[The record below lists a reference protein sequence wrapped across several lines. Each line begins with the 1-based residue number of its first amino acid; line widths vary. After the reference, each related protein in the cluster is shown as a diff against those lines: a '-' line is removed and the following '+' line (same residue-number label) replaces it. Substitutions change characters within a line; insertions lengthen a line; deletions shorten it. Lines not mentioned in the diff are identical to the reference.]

1 MTNRTEA
8 GGGII
13 MPKKFNG
20 HFATPP
26 EYIRM
31 QSRFIGVI
39 GMVFS
44 YGAMLSCQMNLFQE
58 TNHPG
63 DQQISEITYS
73 RVCY

>member
-1 MTNRTEA
+1 MTNRTEV
-8 GGGII
+8 GGGVI
-13 MPKKFNG
+13 MPNKFNG

-44 YGAMLSCQMNLFQE
+44 YGAMLSVSDKSVSGNK
-58 TNHPG
+58 PPK
-63 DQQISEITYS
+63 
-73 RVCY
+73 

>member
-1 MTNRTEA
+1 
-8 GGGII
+8 

-44 YGAMLSCQMNLFQE
+44 YGAMLSVSDKSVSGNK
-58 TNHPG
+58 PPI

-73 RVCY
+73 RVCYYVIKQNVT